1 MRYKETIKGGRKK
14 KGGASDGKQGFDF
27 DALPGEGGQ
36 AKAWGACES
45 MFRCCRDQKGTLW
58 L

>member
-1 MRYKETIKGGRKK
+1 MRYKETIKGGKK
-14 KGGASDGKQGFDF
+14 KKEGASDGKQMFDF

-45 MFRCCRDQKGTLW
+45 IFRCLGFRV
-58 L
+58 